1 MLNLCVDARILTLR
15 NTKFNV
21 LVFQCLCI
29 FGARN
34 PEMNEIYS

>member
-1 MLNLCVDARILTLR
+1 MLNLYFDARILTLR
-15 NTKFNV
+15 KTKFNA
-21 LVFQCLCI
+21 LVFQCLYI